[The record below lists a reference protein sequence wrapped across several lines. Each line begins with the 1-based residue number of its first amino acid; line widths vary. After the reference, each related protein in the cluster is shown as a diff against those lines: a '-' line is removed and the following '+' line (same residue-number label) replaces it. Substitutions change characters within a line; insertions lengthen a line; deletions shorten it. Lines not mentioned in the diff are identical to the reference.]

1 MIHPCQPREKQEFC
15 IVCVWCSLMFVIVS
29 GLNFLEERGKSVALS
44 CGKLL
49 RFSARTTE
57 NDNFD
62 SSSGEKTTA
71 HLFCL

>member
-1 MIHPCQPREKQEFC
+1 MIHPCQPREKQEF
-15 IVCVWCSLMFVIVS
+15 LMFVIVS